1 MAASDPVELEGWAL
15 RFVSG
20 ALAREVPFFAGKSAQ
35 LKLGELR
42 QKYFKLHRIIEV
54 AGGGLT
60 RAFHIAYRPDTS
72 SIFVL
77 SGRQQCIRLLASID
91 PVVFQAADEVLA
103 FSGFADRVTSDDPA
117 PVVAVESADEL
128 EKAGKVLNGGLDRL
142 RAIQEKFRERVQPH
156 EQSVLPFGFQER
168 YHLVCG
174 EKLIERT
181 RTIASGGIF
190 WRHDEILS
198 SELPFTPSGH

>member
-1 MAASDPVELEGWAL
+1 MAGSDAVELEGWAL
-15 RFVSG
+15 RFVSA

-35 LKLGELR
+35 LRLGELR
-42 QKYFKLHRIIEV
+42 QKYFRLHRIIEV

-60 RAFHIAYRPDTS
+60 RAFYIAYRPDTS

-77 SGRQQCIRLLASID
+77 AGRQQCIRLLASID

-103 FSGFADRVTSDDPA
+103 FSAFADKVTSDDPVPTIA
-117 PVVAVESADEL
+117 IESTDDLA
-128 EKAGKVLNGGLDRL
+128 KAGKISNGGLERL
-142 RAIQEKFRERVQPH
+142 RAIQETFKERVQPH

-198 SELPFTPSGH
+198 SDLPFAPAGN